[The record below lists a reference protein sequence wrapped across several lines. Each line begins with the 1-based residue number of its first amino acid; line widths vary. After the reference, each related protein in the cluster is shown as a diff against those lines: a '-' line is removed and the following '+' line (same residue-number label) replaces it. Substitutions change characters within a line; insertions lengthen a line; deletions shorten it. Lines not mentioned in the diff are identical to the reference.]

1 MPELPDLVVLAKS
14 VDEAL
19 RGQVIADVT
28 VNQPKCLNVSPDEL
42 RAAVV
47 GRTFASVTQRG
58 KWALADLDRAWT
70 LALNLGM
77 GGEVRL
83 HAAEEAANPARERV
97 AFRLADGRQLWLHFW
112 WFGSVHV
119 IPLGQLAVHPQLAR
133 LGPEPLADDFAV
145 ERLVGMLAGRRGAIK
160 KYLLDQKFLAGIGNV
175 YVQDTLWRAGLHPL
189 REARSLSAEE
199 VARLH
204 AAIQAELRAGIACG
218 GGPGEQDVWGNKGR
232 YHEEHMQVGYRTG
245 KPCPTC
251 GTAIEELRVGSTT
264 SYICPVCQPAA

>member
-1 MPELPDLVVLAKS
+1 MPELPDLVVLARS
-14 VDEAL
+14 MDEAL
-19 RGQVIADVT
+19 RGQTIADT
-28 VNQPKCLNVSPDEL
+28 TINQPKCLNVSPDEF

-47 GRTFASVTQRG
+47 GRSVVSVRQHG
-58 KWALADLDRAWT
+58 KWALADLDRDWM

-83 HAAEEAANPARERV
+83 HGPEESADPGRERV
-97 AFRLADGRQLWLHFW
+97 TFRLADGRQLWAHFW

-119 IPLGQLAVHPQLAR
+119 VPLGRLAEHPQLAV
-133 LGPEPLADDFAV
+133 LGPEPLADDFTV
-145 ERLVGMLAGRRGAIK
+145 ERFAAMLAGRRGAIK

-175 YVQDTLWRAGLHPL
+175 YAQDTLWQARLHPL

-204 AAIQAELRAGIACG
+204 AAILSELRAGIACG

-232 YHEEHMQVGYRTG
+232 YHEDHMRVGYRTG
-245 KPCPTC
+245 KPCPACETP
-251 GTAIEELRVGSTT
+251 IVELRVGSTN
-264 SYICPVCQPAA
+264 SYICPSCQAL